1 MDAVMVFS
9 VLLVSVSR
17 ACLDHAYCALTDYT
31 PKVIAPA
38 DPICSLGGVCWASFR
53 A

>member
-1 MDAVMVFS
+1 VYS

-17 ACLDHAYCALTDYT
+17 ACSDHAYCALTDYT
-31 PKVIAPA
+31 SEVIAPA
-38 DPICSLGGVCWASFR
+38 DPICPLGGVWWASFW